1 MDTALTLAR
10 WQFAITTIYHF
21 FFVPLT
27 LGLSIFVA
35 ILETKYV
42 RSGDEAF
49 KKMAKFWGT
58 VFLINF
64 AMGVVAGIVQEFQF
78 GLNWSEYSRFMGDIF
93 GAPLAIEALLA
104 FYMESTFIGVWL
116 FGWDKLSKKAHLTA
130 AWLVAIGS
138 NVSALWIL
146 IANSF
151 MQNPVG
157 YALEG
162 GRATMQNFFAL
173 LGNPNVW
180 YQFPHVLSAGVA
192 MTGFVVMAFSAWH
205 ILRKHDVPIFRP
217 SFQWAAV
224 YALIG
229 AILVGVIGHF
239 QGQFLVQHQPL
250 KMAAAEALWET
261 EQPAAFALVAA
272 IDEGAQSNPFEI
284 KIPGV
289 LSFLSY
295 NNFSGE
301 VKGIKQL
308 QEEAV
313 AQYGAGDYIPPVA
326 LNFWSFRIMVG
337 AGTLMVVLALLAVAW
352 SNGKREIDGKKGFLR
367 LMQWAPVLP
376 YLASTFGWVMA
387 ETGRWPWIVFGL
399 QKIEDAVS
407 PNVPAWNIVFSLV
420 ALGVLYGVLAI
431 VAFNLAVKYGTADV
445 KIRESAAAAD

>member
-1 MDTALTLAR
+1 VT
-10 WQFAITTIYHF
+10 
-21 FFVPLT
+21 
-27 LGLSIFVA
+27 
-35 ILETKYV
+35 
-42 RSGDEAF
+42 
-49 KKMAKFWGT
+49 
-58 VFLINF
+58 
-64 AMGVVAGIVQEFQF
+64 
-78 GLNWSEYSRFMGDIF
+78 
-93 GAPLAIEALLA
+93 
-104 FYMESTFIGVWL
+104 
-116 FGWDKLSKKAHLTA
+116 
-130 AWLVAIGS
+130 
-138 NVSALWIL
+138 
-146 IANSF
+146 
-151 MQNPVG
+151 
-157 YALEG
+157 
-162 GRATMQNFFAL
+162 
-173 LGNPNVW
+173 
-180 YQFPHVLSAGVA
+180 
-192 MTGFVVMAFSAWH
+192 
-205 ILRKHDVPIFRP
+205 IFRP

-261 EQPAAFALVAA
+261 EQPAGFAVVAV
-272 IDEGAQSNPFEI
+272 IDEGTQSNPFEI

-313 AQYGAGDYIPPVA
+313 AQYGEGDYIPPVA

-337 AGTLMVVLALLAVAW
+337 AGTLMVLLALLAVAW

-367 LMQWAPVLP
+367 IMQWAPVLP
-376 YLASTFGWVMA
+376 YLASAFGWVMA

-399 QKIEDAVS
+399 QKTEDAVS

-420 ALGVLYGVLAI
+420 ALGALYGVLAI